1 MSDQSPSQSGKSS
14 TDASAPLSETLIEF
28 APDAIFVT
36 DSHGILRETNIRA
49 YQLLGYSREELLGRA
64 IADFIASEDHSR
76 LSADLFCTQDNPQ
89 IETWTYLHKDGRPIR
104 VEVSARSLTD
114 GRWVAFVRDL
124 REIER
129 PPIPK
134 KESATQTP
142 DALWQKEQFQQLCD
156 SMPQFVWMSN
166 AKGELQYVNRQWVEY
181 TGLTLEQSQNPEN
194 IAAQYHPDDTKAAFD
209 QWAIALTTNQT
220 FEFEGRLRAVN
231 GSYRWFLI
239 RMVPILD
246 EQGHVLYWYGTATD
260 IHDRKQTEALLQESQ
275 ARLQQQLAEIEALY
289 QSAPIGLNVLDSD
302 LRFVRVNQRLAEMN
316 GLSIEAHLGR
326 TIRELL
332 PEVADSAEQLL
343 RPILETGEPL
353 LNVEIW
359 GETPAQPG
367 VQRVWLEHF
376 LPLKDADRV
385 VGISTVCEEIT
396 DRRRSDSAL
405 REAYI
410 QLEAALAAGSIHT
423 WRWNLLTNLLKVNH
437 QCAHLFGLDP
447 EAAATGL
454 PLEQFLNA
462 IHPDDRP
469 YVVAAIDQ
477 AIASGEN
484 YVAEYRVCNAEGQE
498 RWVIARGQVEYDSKG
513 KAISFPGA
521 IADITDRKRSEQ
533 ALRENE
539 QRFVTL
545 AQASPAVIF
554 QFNAANECIYI
565 NSRWREL
572 TGYPEATALGMGWV
586 DTFHPD
592 DHDRLVREWL
602 DWQQS
607 AHQQDI
613 YQNEGRIVCLDGNI
627 LWYYIQALPLIEA
640 SSVTGYMG
648 IFIDITD
655 RKQAELEREQ
665 LLTREQ
671 AARQEAER
679 LNRLKDEFF
688 SALSHELRTPLN
700 PILGWT
706 KMLQGQKLPP
716 KKAAQALE
724 TIERNVK
731 HQIRL
736 VDDLLDV
743 SRVIQGKFQLS
754 SQPVDLAL
762 ILTNAIQTVQF
773 AAQAKLIDLK
783 FDGSPPIYTMGDR
796 DRLGQIFW
804 NLLSNAIKFT
814 PEGGQVAIGVS
825 VSHDGSGQSCQI
837 RITDTG
843 IGIASNFLPHVFESF
858 RQAEGGSTRRY
869 GGLGLG
875 LAIVRHLVELHG
887 GTVTVESPGLGQG
900 ATFTVK
906 LPLLNNGNRL
916 DTTNPNHQTVSIANN
931 SSIEPISSSL
941 YSKRKSA
948 SGGLAKVRVML
959 VDDEPDNLELLRFL
973 LNEEGAIV
981 SSFTSPSA
989 ALQSLTQSP
998 PDLLISDIGMSEMDG
1013 YELMKQVRSLPPQ
1026 QGGQV
1031 SAIALTAFAQRADQ
1045 KRAIDAGYQAYIAK
1059 PVDPT
1064 QVIATITQIVS

>member
-1 MSDQSPSQSGKSS
+1 MSDQLPSQSGTSS
-14 TDASAPLSETLIEF
+14 IETIASNGQSAPLSEPLPAEGTTQTQN
-28 APDAIFVT
+28 A
-36 DSHGILRETNIRA
+36 LRERE
-49 YQLLGYSREELLGRA
+49 QL
-64 IADFIASEDHSR
+64 
-76 LSADLFCTQDNPQ
+76 
-89 IETWTYLHKDGRPIR
+89 
-104 VEVSARSLTD
+104 
-114 GRWVAFVRDL
+114 
-124 REIER
+124 
-129 PPIPK
+129 
-134 KESATQTP
+134 
-142 DALWQKEQFQQLCD
+142 QQLCD

-166 AKGELQYVNRQWVEY
+166 AQGELQYVNRQWVEY
-181 TGLTLEQSQNPEN
+181 SGLTVEQSQNPKN
-194 IAAQYHPDDTKAAFD
+194 IAASYHPDDAKTAFN
-209 QWAIALTTNQT
+209 QWATALTTKQPY
-220 FEFEGRLRAVN
+220 EFEGRLRAAN

-239 RMVPILD
+239 RIVPVLD
-246 EQGHVLYWYGTATD
+246 DQGQVGCWYGTSTD
-260 IHDRKQTEALLQESQ
+260 IHDRKEAADRLQESEERFQRLVANVPGAIYQYVTHPDGSDGLIYISPQCRAIYEYEPEALQQDFSLAWQMVHPDDVERVKAAIAASAERLELLNVEFRLLPPSGKLRWVQTSSLPTRLPNSDMVWDGIITDITDRKQTEALLQESQ
-275 ARLQQQLAEIEALY
+275 TRLQQQLAEIEALY
-289 QSAPIGLNVLDSD
+289 QSAPIGLNVLDTD

-316 GLSIEAHLGR
+316 GLTVEAHLGR

-332 PEVADSAEQLL
+332 PELADSAEQLL

-376 LPLKDADRV
+376 LPLKDNDRI

-396 DRRRSDSAL
+396 ERRRSEFAL

-410 QLEAALAAGSIHT
+410 QLEAALAAGSIYT
-423 WRWNLLTNLLKVNH
+423 WRWSLVTNLLKVDHNF
-437 QCAHLFGLDP
+437 AHLFGLDP

-454 PLEQFLNA
+454 PIEEFLNA

-469 YVVAAIDQ
+469 HVVAAIDQ
-477 AIASGEN
+477 AIASGEH
-484 YVAEYRVCNAEGQE
+484 YVAEYRVRNAEGQE
-498 RWVIARGQVEYDSKG
+498 RWVIARGRVEYDSQG
-513 KAISFPGA
+513 NAISFPGA
-521 IADITDRKRSEQ
+521 ITDITDRKRSEQ

-545 AQASPAVIF
+545 AQASPVVIF

-565 NSRWREL
+565 NSRWTEL

-592 DHDRLVREWL
+592 DHDRMVREWL

-613 YQNEGRIVCLDGNI
+613 YQNEGRLVRLDGST
-627 LWYYIQALPLIEA
+627 LWYYIQALPLMEA
-640 SSVTGYMG
+640 GSVTGYMG
-648 IFIDITD
+648 VFTDITD

-665 LLTREQ
+665 LLAREQ
-671 AARQEAER
+671 LARQEADR
-679 LNRLKDEFF
+679 VNRLKDEFF

-716 KKAAQALE
+716 EKLIQALE

-743 SRVIQGKFQLS
+743 SRVIQGKFRLS
-754 SQPVDLAL
+754 SHPVDLSL
-762 ILTNAIQTVQF
+762 ILTDAIQTVHF
-773 AAQAKLIDLK
+773 AAQAKSITLQFESSI
-783 FDGSPPIYTMGDR
+783 PIYTTGDR

-814 PEGGQVAIGVS
+814 PEGGQVAIGLS
-825 VSHDGSGQSCQI
+825 VSHDASGQSCQI

-843 IGIASNFLPHVFESF
+843 IGIASDFLPHVFEYF

-887 GTVTVESPGLGQG
+887 GTVIAESPGLGQG

-906 LPLLNNGNRL
+906 LPLLDNDNRL
-916 DTTNPNHQTVSIANN
+916 ERMTPRSQTMGVVN
-931 SSIEPISSSL
+931 
-941 YSKRKSA
+941 A
-948 SGGLAKVRVML
+948 SGV
-959 VDDEPDNLELLRFL
+959 ETSF
-973 LNEEGAIV
+973 
-981 SSFTSPSA
+981 SSNAQF
-989 ALQSLTQSP
+989 
-998 PDLLISDIGMSEMDG
+998 SEV
-1013 YELMKQVRSLPPQ
+1013 K
-1026 QGGQV
+1026 
-1031 SAIALTAFAQRADQ
+1031 IW
-1045 KRAIDAGYQAYIAK
+1045 
-1059 PVDPT
+1059 
-1064 QVIATITQIVS
+1064 